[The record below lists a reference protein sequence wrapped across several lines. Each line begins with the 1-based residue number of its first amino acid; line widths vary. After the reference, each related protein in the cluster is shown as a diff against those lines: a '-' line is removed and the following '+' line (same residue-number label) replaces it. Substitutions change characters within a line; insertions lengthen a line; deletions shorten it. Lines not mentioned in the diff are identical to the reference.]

1 MAKKQF
7 SNWVQSIT
15 LPVPILEEER
25 KITQIFIFTQLCG
38 DSKGFKKVLKAII
51 KPFEAPQR
59 HVKIKMYLNFFI
71 SRQLSEMHGTG
82 RVKVSLNLE

>member
-7 SNWVQSIT
+7 SNWGKSIT

-25 KITQIFIFTQLCG
+25 KIAQIFIFTQLCG

-51 KPFEAPQR
+51 KPFEAPKR
-59 HVKIKMYLNFFI
+59 SVKRKFKLIFHLV
-71 SRQLSEMHGTG
+71 QLSEKQREGL
-82 RVKVSLNLE
+82 R